1 MGSAPGAGQQPGA
14 PAGRQADLPRDPGLS
29 PSTPPPGPGDLS
41 ADPQGFPLGA
51 QGHLRSLTPSWSPGT
66 GPAGGGDR
74 EQHATRGGLSFHCAG
89 TSPAWGQGQLLVG
102 TRQAI
107 RLLEPG
113 AAWQARCRMW
123 KGLQVTWAFPGLV
136 GSRCV
141 LRKWHEG
148 QTCWSRGQRARPAH
162 TLRAS
167 WARTGGRLCLSG
179 PLSPAQTH
187 VSSRGLWAQSSHCPR
202 GPARKVRWPWAA
214 GLGGLCSCD
223 TPTHTHRHR
232 GLRLSLPVEGK
243 WMGYGQVEQTHLRAS
258 CTTPRSTQQALP
270 PPARA
275 PVGVLAAG
283 RPGRPLLP
291 ARLVWSPGRCAPR
304 HDREDRGMCFSLT
317 LMGELEPVCL
327 VHPKPWPA
335 ERWNEGPQQAAGDG
349 ARPVRVAVVPGLSVA
364 CCGARGCLVQG
375 GGAWSPQ
382 TGQLWG
388 CGLSTRGLA
397 CQLRPACGV

>member
-1 MGSAPGAGQQPGA
+1 MGSAAGAGQQPGA

-202 GPARKVRWPWAA
+202 GSARKVRWPWAPTWA
-214 GLGGLCSCD
+214 PQHTCD
-223 TPTHTHRHR
+223 TPPHTHTGTGGSVCHCLWKAN
-232 GLRLSLPVEGK
+232 GWG
-243 WMGYGQVEQTHLRAS
+243 MGR
-258 CTTPRSTQQALP
+258 
-270 PPARA
+270 
-275 PVGVLAAG
+275 
-283 RPGRPLLP
+283 
-291 ARLVWSPGRCAPR
+291 
-304 HDREDRGMCFSLT
+304 
-317 LMGELEPVCL
+317 
-327 VHPKPWPA
+327 
-335 ERWNEGPQQAAGDG
+335 
-349 ARPVRVAVVPGLSVA
+349 
-364 CCGARGCLVQG
+364 
-375 GGAWSPQ
+375 
-382 TGQLWG
+382 
-388 CGLSTRGLA
+388 
-397 CQLRPACGV
+397 